1 MEEIQQEEKTNRRKT
16 QRGNTKEKSRDKSLK
31 QKTLRALEAC
41 EISGTGA
48 MLTSMMS
55 SDANRIL
62 IAEDHYVSRH
72 LLERNLSNWGFSV
85 VSAEN
90 GEAALRILD
99 SDDAPPLAIL
109 DWMMPKL
116 DGVEVCQRVR
126 ARRDRPYVYL
136 LLLTAKS
143 QKEEVAAGLEAGAD
157 DYVIKPFDP
166 DELRARLKVGQRV
179 VNLERTLAKKVEDLE
194 KAASDVR
201 KLKSLLP
208 ICMYCKSVRDDQDYW
223 HQIDEYI
230 HSEVGTDFTHGVCP
244 KCMAKVQKQLDAQRG
259 HVEG

>member
-1 MEEIQQEEKTNRRKT
+1 MP
-16 QRGNTKEKSRDKSLK
+16 LV
-31 QKTLRALEAC
+31 
-41 EISGTGA
+41 
-48 MLTSMMS
+48 MS
-55 SDANRIL
+55 ADANRIL

-85 VSAEN
+85 VSAED
-90 GEAALRILD
+90 GEAAFKILD
-99 SDDAPPLAIL
+99 SDDAPPIAIL
-109 DWMMPKL
+109 DWMMPKV

-126 ARRDRPYVYL
+126 ARKDRPYVYL

-179 VNLERTLAKKVEDLE
+179 VNLERTLARKVADLE
-194 KAASDVR
+194 LALADVR
-201 KLKSLLP
+201 RLKELLP

-223 HQIDEYI
+223 HQIEEYI
-230 HSEVGTDFTHGVCP
+230 RNEVGTDFTHSVCP
-244 KCMAKVQKQLDAQRG
+244 KCLAKAQKQIGKRAS
-259 HVEG
+259 